1 MFYDSELFFVEQL
14 LKRHHI
20 PVNIIEPSDEVSD
33 VADIFGFI
41 AENKTFRD
49 FLPELKEKTIYRV
62 KNLFYFTYIYLLLP
76 DTEKETALII
86 GPYATQD
93 ITPQMI
99 LELGENMN
107 LDPKSIKQLEFLL
120 SQVPAVSG
128 EQYLNTLLDTLG
140 EFIWGSDNY
149 NLIDASGQKSYRQ
162 NFLNFKGENN
172 PEDIAVKM
180 KIMEQRYNFENE
192 LMDAVTHG
200 RKHKAEILLSNFS
213 QISFERRLTDQ
224 LRNTKNYCII
234 MNTLLRKAAQNGGVH
249 PIYIDALSSDYAK
262 KIEQLPS
269 VLVATKFMSEMFE
282 GYCNLVRRKSM
293 RHYSPLVEK
302 AIACVD
308 ADLTADLTLRSIAK
322 MNGVSDS
329 YFSTLFKKETGESF
343 IQYVTEKRI
352 EFAKNLLRTTN
363 LQIQTVAQ
371 HCGIFDVHYFS
382 KMFKSKVGKTPKE
395 YRESAI

>member
-1 MFYDSELFFVEQL
+1 MFYDSELFFAEQL

-20 PVNIIEPSDEVSD
+20 PVHKVEPRGD
-33 VADIFGFI
+33 VLEAANIFGLI
-41 AENKTFRD
+41 AENKKFRD
-49 FLPELKEKTIYRV
+49 FLPDLKEKTIYRV
-62 KNLFYFTYIYLLLP
+62 KNFLFSNYIYLLLP
-76 DTEKETALII
+76 DTERQTALII
-86 GPYATQD
+86 GPYTTQD
-93 ITPQMI
+93 ITPQMV

-107 LDPKSIKQLEFLL
+107 LEPKAIKQLELFL
-120 SQVPAVSG
+120 SQVPSVSG
-128 EQYLNTLLDTLG
+128 EQYINTLLDTLG

-149 NLIDASGQKSYRQ
+149 NLVDVSVEKAYGQ
-162 NFLNFKGENN
+162 NLLNFKGENN
-172 PEDIAVKM
+172 PEDVAVKM
-180 KIMEQRYNFENE
+180 KIMEQRYKFENE
-192 LMDAVTHG
+192 LMDAVAHG

-213 QISFERRLTDQ
+213 QMSFERRLTDQ

-234 MNTLLRKAAQNGGVH
+234 MNTLLRKAAQSGGVH
-249 PIYIDALSSDYAK
+249 PIYIDAVSSDYAK
-262 KIEQLPS
+262 KIEQLPGVS
-269 VLVATKFMSEMFE
+269 MASKLMSEMFE

-329 YFSTLFKKETGESF
+329 YFSTLFKKETGETF

-352 EFAKNLLRTTN
+352 DFAKNLLRTTN
-363 LQIQTVAQ
+363 LQIQTIAQ

-382 KMFKSKVGKTPKE
+382 KMFKAKVGKTPKE